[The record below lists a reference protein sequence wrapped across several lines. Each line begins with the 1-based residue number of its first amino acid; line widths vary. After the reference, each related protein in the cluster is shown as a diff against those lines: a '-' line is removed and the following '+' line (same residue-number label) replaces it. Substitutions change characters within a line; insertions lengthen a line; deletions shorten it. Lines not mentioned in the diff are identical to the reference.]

1 MTKANELRMLNAR
14 VSLVKELEGNSFT
27 GWSPALVRE
36 IVKHLPEPVDKDQRR
51 LPDDKTR
58 EVMFLTA
65 RVFGVPVSTLGKR
78 TRLGSVNDAR
88 QVAMYLMYKTTG
100 KTVSTV
106 GRMFNRNHST
116 VIHARRKVSDIIGM
130 GIEKD
135 YISKIRKIEEL
146 IS

>member
-14 VSLVKELEGNSFT
+14 VSILKELEGNLFT
-27 GWSPALVRE
+27 KWSPALVRH
-36 IVKHLPEPVDKDQRR
+36 IVKHLPEPVDKEERIF
-51 LPDDKTR
+51 PDDKTR
-58 EVMFLTA
+58 DVMFLTA

-78 TRLGSVNDAR
+78 TRLRSVNDAR

-100 KTVSTV
+100 KTVSTI
-106 GRMFNRNHST
+106 GKMFNRDHST
-116 VIHARRKVSDIIGM
+116 VIHARRKVSDVIGM

-146 IS
+146 IA